1 MTAQKEHYMTP
12 HEVAKRLNVETRTI
26 HKWLRDGT
34 MDGLKVGRLWRIP
47 KSQLENI
54 EKENNYQKIHPPLNG
69 NELSRNMS
77 NYDKTRKSWTNEV
90 PEYFNFGYDVID
102 AWAKEDR
109 NKLAMIWVN
118 QHGEEKKYT
127 FRDLMKYSN
136 QAANILL
143 KYGINKGDR
152 VIIMLNRVPE
162 WWVFVIALI
171 KLGAVVCPCPTLLT
185 PSDLQ
190 YRVNQGKFKMII
202 TDMENAYKVEEV
214 CAYCSSLTS
223 RMVVDGELD
232 GWASYPYEL
241 LYPAPVSHHSVS
253 MPAFT
258 RSTDPMLIYFTSGTT
273 GKAKMALHDNSYPLG
288 HKVTAQLWQDITEN
302 DLHFTF
308 SDTGWAKCAWGKIF
322 GQWIAGSC
330 LLIYDTRGKFKAT
343 EILPL
348 IEKYEVTTFCC
359 PPTVYR
365 MLILADLS
373 KFDLTQL
380 RHCCSAGEPLNP
392 EVIKVW
398 REGTNLTI
406 YEGYGQTE
414 TCCAIAS
421 FACMEN
427 KPGSMGKPSPGW
439 NIELHDDNGKPVK
452 TLEEGRI
459 AISLNPR
466 PVGLLVGYLN
476 DDEENAK
483 SFQNGFYYTGDK
495 AYMDEDGY
503 FWFVGR
509 DDDVIKSSG
518 YRIGPFEV
526 ESALLEHPAVQESAV
541 IGSPDNIRGMIVKA
555 FVVLKEGF
563 EASDS
568 LVKELQNHVKNTT
581 APYKYPRS
589 IEFLEELPKTI
600 GGKIKR
606 KDLRDMEIEKLKK
619 GA

>member
-1 MTAQKEHYMTP
+1 MTP
-12 HEVAKRLNVETRTI
+12 EKQHYLTPQEMAKQLKVETRTI
-26 HKWLRDGT
+26 HKWLQEGT
-34 MDGLKVGRLWRIP
+34 IDGLKVGRLWRIP
-47 KSQLENI
+47 RDQLAQA
-54 EKENNYQKIHPPLNG
+54 ENNCFAKNSVTWNIKEIP
-69 NELSRNMS
+69 RNMCD
-77 NYDKTRKSWTNEV
+77 YDKTSEEWNNEI
-90 PEYFNFGYDVID
+90 PEYFNFGYDIID

-109 NKLAMIWVN
+109 NKLAIIWTN
-118 QHGEEKKYT
+118 QAGEEKKYT
-127 FRDLMKYSN
+127 FRDMMKLSN

-152 VIIMLNRVPE
+152 VILMLHRVPE

-190 YRVNQGKFKMII
+190 YRISAGKFKMII
-202 TDMENAYKVEEV
+202 TDTENAPKVEGIRKD
-214 CAYCSSLTS
+214 CPTLDKCMLI
-223 RMVVDGELD
+223 DGEREE
-232 GWASYPYEL
+232 WVSFQYEL
-241 LYPAPVSHHSVS
+241 LYPAPVSHHHVS
-253 MPAFT
+253 IPALT

-273 GKAKMALHDNSYPLG
+273 GKAKMALHNHAYPLG
-288 HKVTAQLWQDITEN
+288 HRVTAELWQDLTEN

-330 LLIYDTRGKFKAT
+330 ILVYDIRGKFKAT
-343 EILPL
+343 ELLPL
-348 IEKYEVTTFCC
+348 IEEYEVTTFCC
-359 PPTVYR
+359 PPTIYR

-373 KFDLTQL
+373 KFDLNQL

-392 EVIKVW
+392 EVIRVW
-398 REGTNLTI
+398 KEETGLNI

-421 FACMEN
+421 FACMVN

-439 NIELHDDNGKPVK
+439 NIKLHDDDGKTVEAF
-452 TLEEGRI
+452 EEGRI
-459 AISLNPR
+459 AISLEPR
-466 PVGLLVGYLN
+466 PPGLFVKYLSN
-476 DDEENAK
+476 DEENEK

-555 FVVLKEGF
+555 FVVLNNGF
-563 EASDS
+563 EASDK
-568 LVKELQNHVKNTT
+568 LIKEIQDHVKRTT

-589 IEFLEELPKTI
+589 IEIVNELPKTI

-606 KDLRDMEIEKLKK
+606 KELRDMDIRKLNNE
-619 GA
+619 

>member
-1 MTAQKEHYMTP
+1 MTTEKQHYLTP
-12 HEVAKRLNVETRTI
+12 HEVARQLRVETKTI
-26 HKWLRDGT
+26 HTWLQEGT

-47 KSQLENI
+47 RAQLEQTDENCFTKNVGTLSI
-54 EKENNYQKIHPPLNG
+54 KEIP
-69 NELSRNMS
+69 RNMCDYS
-77 NYDKTRKSWTNEV
+77 KTREEWNNEI
-90 PEYFNFGYDVID
+90 PEYFNFGYDIVD

-109 NKLAMIWVN
+109 NKLAMIYVN
-118 QHGEEKKYT
+118 QLGEEKKYT
-127 FRDLMKYSN
+127 FRDMMKLSN

-152 VIIMLNRVPE
+152 VILMLHRVPE
-162 WWVFVIALI
+162 WWIFVIALT

-185 PSDLQ
+185 ANDLQ
-190 YRVNQGKFKMII
+190 YRINAGKFKMIV
-202 TDMENAYKVEEV
+202 TDMENAPKIDEIRAE
-214 CAYCSSLTS
+214 CPTLNECMLI
-223 RMVVDGELD
+223 DGED
-232 GWASYPYEL
+232 ENWISFQYEL

-253 MPAFT
+253 IPVLT
-258 RSTDPMLIYFTSGTT
+258 SSTDPMLIYFTSGTT
-273 GKAKMALHDNSYPLG
+273 GKAKMALHNHAYPLG
-288 HKVTAQLWQDITEN
+288 HRVTAELWQDLTEN

-322 GQWIAGSC
+322 GQWITGSC
-330 LLIYDTRGKFKAT
+330 IFVYDIRGKFKAT
-343 EILPL
+343 ELLPL

-359 PPTVYR
+359 PPTIYR

-398 REGTNLTI
+398 KEGTGLNI

-421 FACMEN
+421 FACLEN

-439 NIELHDDNGKPVK
+439 NIELHDESGKQVSNF
-452 TLEEGRI
+452 EEGRI
-459 AISLNPR
+459 AISLDPR
-466 PVGLLVGYLN
+466 PMGLLVKYIN
-476 DDEENAK
+476 NDEENEK
-483 SFQNGFYYTGDK
+483 SFQKGFYYTGDK
-495 AYMDEDGY
+495 AYTDDEGY

-555 FVVLKEGF
+555 FVVLNEGF
-563 EASDS
+563 EPSDK
-568 LVKELQNHVKNTT
+568 LIKELQNHVKQTT

-589 IEFLEELPKTI
+589 VDFVNELPKTI

-606 KDLRDMEIEKLKK
+606 KELRDMNSGKLQ
-619 GA
+619 